1 MTSILNRS
9 GYRYF
14 AKHPWQVFLSIL
26 GIALG
31 VSIVVSI
38 DLAGSSST
46 KAFEMSMET
55 VTGKATHQITSGPS
69 GVHDS
74 IFTFLRAE
82 KNIRPSA
89 PVVENYAK
97 YETPDTRRTFRVL
110 GIDAFC
116 EDDFRDY
123 VRDATNELSG
133 GLGKFMSGNNLGV
146 LSSLTATSLGVTIGD
161 SLLMSF
167 DGKSFFIFINGII
180 DVSKLSN
187 ESSLNDIIIIDIA
200 SAKKIFEMPET
211 LTRIDL
217 ILPEEKVE
225 SVAAML
231 PQGVRIDPSELRSGA
246 TKEMAKA
253 FDLNITAMSFLA
265 LIVGMF
271 LVYNTITFSVV
282 QRRSLIGLYRTIGVT
297 KKEIFTIILKE
308 SFLLGIAGTI
318 LGLTVGIFLGMEMV
332 KVVSRSI
339 NDLYFV
345 VGVTD
350 FDITPSILI
359 KGLLLGIGASIL
371 ASLKPAREAAESP
384 VGNVL
389 RRSDVETGLRKK
401 LIVITI
407 AGILLI
413 LIGLILFTV
422 SGRSIL
428 LSYGG
433 ILPLILGYSL
443 LVPLIIIFIL
453 KILTPVAKS
462 IFGIT
467 GKIACGGIV
476 SNLSRTGV
484 AIAALSLAVAASV
497 GVGTMVTSFRT
508 TVVSWL
514 ETTLEADLYISA
526 PSLISRSNTSVME
539 KELPDKIRQLENVT
553 TVNHYREI
561 QILTD
566 YGMTTI
572 LGSKYDEQKFNTF
585 LIKESNTI
593 KLWEDI
599 TQNEKVMVTEPFAY
613 KHNIQLG
620 SFLKLPT
627 DKGDREFEVAA
638 IYYDYASDIGIVNL
652 WDDLYRKYWN
662 DDAISGIAVFAKPGV
677 DLENLSDEI
686 RLISDPSQEILIRTN
701 KFLRESS
708 IEVFD
713 RTFLIA
719 YVLQLLAVAVAFIG
733 ILSSLMALQLE
744 RAREYGVLRALGLT
758 PSQLWRLVT
767 LQTGLM
773 GLIAGLIS
781 IPLGNILAAI
791 LIYIINKRSFGWTLQ
806 FEILPMEMLY
816 ALVLA
821 IVAASL
827 AGVYPG
833 IKMAR
838 TKPALA
844 LREE

>member
-1 MTSILNRS
+1 MTQILNRS

-46 KAFEMSMET
+46 KAFEMSMES
-55 VTGKATHQITSGPS
+55 VTGKATHQITGGPA
-69 GVHDS
+69 GVPDS
-74 IFTFLRAE
+74 IFRFLRIE
-82 KNIRPSA
+82 KNVRPSA
-89 PVVENYAK
+89 PVVENYAM
-97 YETPDTRRTFRVL
+97 YETSSTRRTFRVL
-110 GIDAFC
+110 GIDAFS

-123 VRDATNELSG
+123 IRDATSELSG
-133 GLGKFMSGNNLGV
+133 GLGKFMAGENLGV
-146 LSSLTATSLGVTIGD
+146 ISSLTAASLGLSIND
-161 SLLMSF
+161 SMQMSF
-167 DGKSFFIFINGII
+167 DGKSFTVYINGIL
-180 DVSKLSN
+180 DADGLSN
-187 ESSLNDIIIIDIA
+187 PTSLNDILILDIA
-200 SAKKIFEMPET
+200 SAKIIFEMPET

-217 ILPEEKVE
+217 ILPENE
-225 SVAAML
+225 SEALADL
-231 PQGVRIDPSELRSGA
+231 LQPGIKINPAGLRSSA
-246 TKEMAKA
+246 TTEMVRA

-282 QRRSLIGLYRTIGVT
+282 QRRRLIGLYRTIGVT

-308 SFLLGIAGTI
+308 SFILGIAGTI
-318 LGLTVGIFLGMEMV
+318 LGLTGGIFLGMEMV

-350 FDITPSILI
+350 FEIAPSSLI
-359 KGLLLGIGASIL
+359 KGLLLGIGASLL

-384 VGNVL
+384 AGNVL

-401 LIVITI
+401 LIVITV
-407 AGILLI
+407 AGVVLI
-413 LIGLILFTV
+413 SLGLILFTV
-422 SGRSIL
+422 SERSIL

-443 LVPLIIIFIL
+443 LVPLIIIFVL
-453 KILTPVAKS
+453 KILTPVVKS
-462 IFGIT
+462 VFGIT

-539 KELPDKIRQLENVT
+539 KELPDKIRQLGNVSS
-553 TVNHYREI
+553 VNHYREI

-566 YGMTTI
+566 FGMTTI

-585 LIKESNTI
+585 LIKETNSEN
-593 KLWEDI
+593 LWEDI

-613 KHNIQLG
+613 RNNIRLG
-620 SFLKLPT
+620 SLLKLPT

-638 IYYDYASDIGIVNL
+638 IYYDYASDIGIINL

-662 DDAISGIAVFAKPGV
+662 DDAISGIAVFAKTGV
-677 DLENLSDEI
+677 DSEKLSDEI
-686 RLISDPSQEILIRTN
+686 RLISDPSQEILIRSN

-758 PSQLWRLVT
+758 PSQLWKMVT

-773 GLIAGLIS
+773 GLIAGIIS
-781 IPLGNILAAI
+781 IPLGNILAAV

-806 FEILPMEMLY
+806 FDILPMEMLY
-816 ALVLA
+816 ALILA
-821 IVAASL
+821 VVAASL
-827 AGVYPG
+827 AGIYPG
-833 IKMAR
+833 IKMSK